1 MKIKRTD
8 VVVES
13 SFSRSRAFNQSCRQ
27 IRKAIRSITWGNE
40 GDGRFIINPTRDGNG
55 VVPLTDQIEEAM
67 QEAGWSRQQFRDR
80 EARVGAIDFVSP
92 DGLVGFEFDTG
103 NMSSAYRSPVKLLS
117 LLRGKKIRG
126 AVIVIPTQ
134 KLERFLTAR
143 IARVEELVPHYG
155 VFKAAAPPN
164 CAFAVM
170 AFEQDGEDLDSPLM
184 PKRYYQG
191 SIDAA

>member
-55 VVPLTDQIEEAM
+55 VVPLTDQIGEAM
-67 QEAGWSRQQFRDR
+67 QEASWSRQQFRDR

-117 LLRGKKIRG
+117 LLRGKENQRSRHRHTHPEAGTVSDRPHRPRG
-126 AVIVIPTQ
+126 GTGSS
-134 KLERFLTAR
+134 LR
-143 IARVEELVPHYG
+143 G
-155 VFKAAAPPN
+155 V
-164 CAFAVM
+164 
-170 AFEQDGEDLDSPLM
+170 
-184 PKRYYQG
+184 QG
-191 SIDAA
+191 SRAAQLRLCCHGVRAGW